1 MEYTEEEKKAIENV
15 KIILNSNIR
24 NPFLDDEADSIDILL
39 NLIEKQNKEIARLD
53 GQNVVI
59 NYMRSGNNLLSRIAT
74 DYAESTLR
82 VFELQSVSGYTIDFI
97 IDLFKRGFVLVN
109 EREIKDE
116 IKKKVDT
123 FFDNLIFAKDIN
135 ELKQALKKELVGDE

>member
-1 MEYTEEEKKAIENV
+1 MEYTKEEKKAIKNAKEFANTKYGILSALEV
-15 KIILNSNIR
+15 KT
-24 NPFLDDEADSIDILL
+24 LL
-39 NLIEKQNKEIARLD
+39 NLIERQNKEIARLD

-59 NYMRSGNNLLSRIAT
+59 NYMRSGKNLLNRIAI
-74 DYAESTLR
+74 DYAETASKEI
-82 VFELQSVSGYTIDFI
+82 ELQSVTGYTIDFI

-116 IKKKVDT
+116 IRKKVDT

>member
-1 MEYTEEEKKAIENV
+1 MEYTKEEKKAIKNAKEFANTKYGILSALEV
-15 KIILNSNIR
+15 KT
-24 NPFLDDEADSIDILL
+24 LL
-39 NLIEKQNKEIARLD
+39 NLIERQNKEIARLD
-53 GQNVVI
+53 VPDVVI
-59 NYMRSGNNLLSRIAT
+59 NDIGIGNNLLNRIAT
-74 DYAESTLR
+74 DYAETASKEI
-82 VFELQSVSGYTIDFI
+82 ELQSVTGYTIDFI

-116 IKKKVDT
+116 IRKKVDT